1 MSIKFPEFVGRQ
13 EQLGKIT
20 RQIKRH
26 NQTVVVNIAG
36 AGGVGKTA
44 ILRQVQKS
52 FAGTG
57 NYLMSQIIDFSLTV
71 HRVEAWILSQ
81 IVLVDPGAFKNYRR
95 EASELELLE
104 PLPRLYREQEVQQTF
119 VKEYNQLA
127 QNHRVIL
134 LFDTMELVQGTPLLE
149 YVITLVSQLSNT
161 VLVLAGRENDA
172 APLLGRLDKLYG
184 EQNVESFRLEGFSRA
199 EAKLYFEQ
207 ANTPHL
213 KTINDNL
220 LENIYLLSTGNAI
233 KIALALEWLDKG
245 IPLMTEVTRL
255 QPEDLRSKSIPE
267 LKKLQEKFEYA
278 LMDGIRQLE
287 SPTDEAILF
296 MAHLHKRFNRKILC
310 FFFPDRTEQ
319 EINDLIRQ
327 LKQLPFVK
335 YSSDDYFVLHDEMAR
350 LVQLHVWEKVEDVE
364 ERHQISQQACQYYE
378 QEIKELSRSPE
389 HRSEEDRILY
399 WSYRVEQVYYRLD
412 VDFQTGFY
420 EFERLFEELDND
432 RRAGLAGLANKFLR
446 GFEKKILSSKLLPC
460 FLDGYYDGGV
470 LLMQQ
475 QFNQA
480 EEKLVAGLTRLKAT
494 LKETHGQLDNA
505 LDRHLSQQLYKVHHQ
520 LGFCYRSM
528 GRWEKSIEHYT
539 ESLNMALEQA
549 DEIDRHPT
557 PNPQLKQQ
565 LMAQI
570 AETLNSSANVH
581 RLVGEFQ
588 EARLL
593 CQTSAYMRQGWDK
606 NQVAK
611 SQYVMAMILWEMG
624 ATAEAMRYLRQ
635 AELSCPPEDES
646 TKALITKHRAYIFY
660 RAGLPEEALSL
671 LASVEPIFR
680 QRGLFSELADTL
692 NNFSRIYRRYARQGK
707 DEELG
712 KDSMAL
718 AEMYANEAF
727 DIAKRI
733 GDEFRQSECHLTR
746 ALNYYDLSLRDK
758 ERHAYYRDKALEEYY
773 QGWQIAHNRYYRLL
787 SVYSELRGN
796 LAFEQP
802 DYALAF
808 DQYAQQCT
816 LATHFKRAVYER
828 AIDTV
833 GERLRLL
840 GSGDSLLALQYA
852 QKLLDYWRDEAKLA
866 TQYPDLINEIIQIME
881 TIQEKEIWDK
891 LIRKYHQ
898 AFLKG
903 RWEDAINHCDQILGV
918 SGLYKDLNRANVL
931 LDKIRA
937 THRSGKL
944 SEARRLAKV
953 VLQIGEELN
962 NPHLRG
968 NANLWL
974 ARILWDATNT
984 AESAIYMEEAHRIF
998 NEAKDD
1004 IGLAR
1009 TRQLQSYILH
1019 RTGFFQEPMDTLA
1032 NAVQVFRANGMDSEL
1047 AHSWNVMSR
1056 IARTNPDPK
1065 KRNSELAQEYADKA
1079 LECALASNDSYRI
1092 AECYLSL
1099 AITALRERNYGKT
1112 LGYCQDGMAYL
1123 SQETHLLHS
1132 VYQGVRGSAL
1142 LEEGFSAADPET
1154 RTVFWDKAFEAFVLE
1169 LIEATKSKPAR
1180 LVRAIDLIYEALLRM
1195 PTEALP
1201 IYTHRI
1207 VENWEQKSFNHEF
1220 PIVLNMCKEALRY
1233 RPFVQFSTES

>member
-20 RQIKRH
+20 REIKRH

-44 ILRQVQKS
+44 LLRQVQKS
-52 FAGTG
+52 FTGTG
-57 NYLMSQIIDFSLTV
+57 NFLVTQIIDFSLTV
-71 HRVEAWILSQ
+71 HRVESWILSQ
-81 IVLVDPGAFKNYRR
+81 IVLVDPGAFQGYRR
-95 EASELELLE
+95 EAHELETLE

-119 VKEYNQLA
+119 IKEYNQLA
-127 QNHRVIL
+127 QNNRIIL
-134 LFDTMELVQGTPLLE
+134 LFDTMELVQGTPILD
-149 YVITLVSQLSNT
+149 YVITLMSQLKNT

-172 APLLGRLDKLYG
+172 VPLLERLSKLYG
-184 EQNVESFRLEGFSRA
+184 EQNIESFRLEGFSRA
-199 EAKLYFEQ
+199 EARLYFEQ

-213 KTINDNL
+213 KAFSDSL
-220 LENIYLLSTGNAI
+220 LENIYLLSGGNAI
-233 KIALALEWLDKG
+233 KIALALDWLDKG

-255 QPEDLRSKSIPE
+255 RPEELSQKSLPE
-267 LKKLQEKFEYA
+267 LAKLQEKFEYA

-296 MAHLHKRFNRKILC
+296 MAHLHKRFNRKMLC
-310 FFFPDRTEQ
+310 YFFLDRSES
-319 EINDLIRQ
+319 EIDSLITL

-335 YSSDDYFVLHDEMAR
+335 FTSDDYFVLHDEMAR
-350 LVQLHVWEKVEDVE
+350 LVQLHVWDKVEDIE
-364 ERHQISQQACQYYE
+364 ERHQISRQACQYYE
-378 QEIKELSRSPE
+378 QEIERLAHSPE
-389 HRSEEDRILY
+389 NRSEEERILY
-399 WSYRVEQVYYRLD
+399 WSYRVEQVFYKLD

-420 EFERLFEELDND
+420 EFEKLFEELDND

-446 GFEKKILSSKLLPC
+446 EFEKEINASKLLPC

-470 LLMQQ
+470 LLIQQ
-475 QFNQA
+475 QFSQA
-480 EEKLVAGLTRLKAT
+480 EEKLVAGLANLKST
-494 LKETHGQLDNA
+494 LDHTDLQLVNA

-528 GRWEKSIEHYT
+528 GRWEESIEQYA
-539 ESLNMALEQA
+539 ESLNLALEQA

-557 PNPQLKQQ
+557 PNTQLKQQ

-593 CQTSAYMRQGWDK
+593 CQTSGYMRQRWDK
-606 NQVAK
+606 GQVAK

-635 AELSCPPEDES
+635 AEVSCPPGDES
-646 TKALITKHRAYIFY
+646 TRALIAKHRAYIFY

-671 LASVEPIFR
+671 LAMVEPIFR

-707 DEELG
+707 DEEIG

-718 AEMYANEAF
+718 AERYANEAF

-746 ALNYYDLSLRDK
+746 ALNYYERSL
-758 ERHAYYRDKALEEYY
+758 EEQESYAYFRDKALEEYD
-773 QGWQIAHNRYYRLL
+773 QGWQIAFNRYYRLL

-808 DQYAQQCT
+808 EQYAQQCT

-852 QKLLDYWRDEAKLA
+852 NQLLDYWRDEAKLA
-866 TQYPDLINEIIQIME
+866 EQYPDLVNEINQIME
-881 TIQEKEIWDK
+881 TIREKEIWDK
-891 LIRKYHQ
+891 LTRRYHQ

-903 RWEDAINHCDQILGV
+903 RWVEAVEYCDQILNV

-953 VLQIGEELN
+953 VLQIGTELN
-962 NPHLRG
+962 NAHLRG
-968 NANLWL
+968 SANLWL

-984 AESAIYMEEAHRIF
+984 AESAIYLEEANRIF
-998 NEAKDD
+998 NEARDD
-1004 IGLAR
+1004 IGIAR

-1032 NAVQVFRANGMDSEL
+1032 KAVQVFRANGMDSEL

-1056 IARTNPDPK
+1056 IARTNPDPG
-1065 KRNSELAQEYADKA
+1065 KRNSEQAEQYADKA
-1079 LECALASNDSYRI
+1079 LECALASGDSYRI

-1099 AITALRERNYGKT
+1099 AITALREKNYQKT
-1112 LGYCQDGMAYL
+1112 LGYCRDGMAYL
-1123 SQETHLLHS
+1123 SPETHLLHS
-1132 VYQGVRGSAL
+1132 VYQGVRGSAFF
-1142 LEEGFSAADPET
+1142 EEGFLTSDLDA
-1154 RTVFWDKAFEAFVLE
+1154 RTKYWDEAFAAFVVE
-1169 LIEATKSKPAR
+1169 LIEAKESKPAR

-1195 PTEALP
+1195 PADALRE
-1201 IYTHRI
+1201 YTQQI
-1207 VENWEQKSFNHEF
+1207 VKAWEQEGFNRDF
-1220 PIVLNMCKEALRY
+1220 PIVVKMCEEALRY
-1233 RPFVQFSTES
+1233 RPFVQFSPEN